1 MKFLFCNMETLF
13 DTMSQNLNK
22 ILPEIR
28 KNKIDLER
36 FQTKFSYQPL
46 FSGT

>member
-1 MKFLFCNMETLF
+1 MKFIFCNMETVF

-22 ILPEIR
+22 ILPEI
-28 KNKIDLER
+28 IDLER

-46 FSGT
+46 FSGI